1 MEDYEIITL
10 YNQRNENA
18 IAETEQKYGPAI
30 RLIAQNLLGNS
41 EDAEECLND
50 TLSVAWNSIPPA
62 CPENLKYWLFRV
74 VRNKAIAVWRHGHFQ
89 KRNNEMETLL
99 SELEECVPSSDNTE
113 GEIEAAELSKMI
125 AVWLRTLSP
134 EDRKL
139 FQNRYFLGISVSD
152 LAKKNNTLP
161 QKISKRLF
169 YLRRALRKRL
179 EKEGLSI

>member
-30 RLIAQNLLGNS
+30 RAIAQNLLGDS

-50 TLSVAWNSIPPA
+50 TLSVAWNSSPPA
-62 CPENLKYWLFRV
+62 CPENLKFWLFRV

-89 KRNNEMETLL
+89 KRNNEMETML
-99 SELEECVPSSDNTE
+99 SELEECVPSPENTE
-113 GEIEAAELSKMI
+113 GAIEAAELSKKI
-125 AVWLRTLSP
+125 AAWLRTLTM
-134 EDRKL
+134 EDRNL
-139 FQNRYFLGISVSD
+139 FQDRYYRGISVSD
-152 LAKKNNTLP
+152 LAKNKNVRP

-169 YLRRALRKRL
+169 YLRQALRKKL
-179 EKEGLSI
+179 EKEELWI